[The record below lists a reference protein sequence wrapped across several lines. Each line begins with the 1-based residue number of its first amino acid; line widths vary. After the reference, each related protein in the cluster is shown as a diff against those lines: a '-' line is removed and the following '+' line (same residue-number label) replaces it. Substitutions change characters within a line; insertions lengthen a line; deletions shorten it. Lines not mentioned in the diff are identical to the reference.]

1 MSEQQIAPRTRGLSI
16 FLWVTGGVLWLLV
29 LVLAAG
35 MYLRG
40 GKSELSSDVEVEV
53 VDSAGGEEAA
63 ATSVRKSRDE
73 TPIWN
78 PDGVA
83 DFSFTERSGTTVTK
97 QDLLGKP
104 WIVGFIF
111 TRCAGPCPKVSGQMS
126 LLQDALADEDVRL
139 VTMTVDP
146 DYDTPEVLTRY
157 AKAYGADAEKWLF
170 LTGDKEEL
178 YAFITREFLQTVEEM
193 QGEDRKPGFEVL
205 HTTNLMLV
213 DAKGVVRGKYNAQ
226 SDEEM
231 AQLKRDV
238 KELES

>member
-1 MSEQQIAPRTRGLSI
+1 MSEQQTAPKSRGLSI
-16 FLWVTGGVLWLLV
+16 FLWVTGGALWLLV

-35 MYLRG
+35 MYLRRG
-40 GKSELSSDVEVEV
+40 NSEPSGDVEV
-53 VDSAGGEEAA
+53 VDAAAGGEEAA
-63 ATSVRKSRDE
+63 ATSVKASRDE

-83 DFSFTERSGTTVTK
+83 DFSFTERSGKTITK
-97 QDLLGKP
+97 QELLGKP

-126 LLQDALADEDVRL
+126 LLQDALADDDVRL

-205 HTTNLMLV
+205 HTTNLMLI
-213 DAKGVVRGKYNAQ
+213 DENGVVRGKYNAQ
-226 SDEEM
+226 NDDEM
-231 AQLKRDV
+231 AKLKRDV
-238 KELES
+238 KQLGT

>member
-1 MSEQQIAPRTRGLSI
+1 MSEQQTAAKARGLSI
-16 FLWVTGGVLWLLV
+16 FLWVTGGVLWLMV
-29 LVLAAG
+29 LVLAAA
-35 MYLRG
+35 MYLR
-40 GKSELSSDVEVEV
+40 SDKTKQRNEIEV
-53 VDSAGGEEAA
+53 VDASSNETGDAVAA
-63 ATSVRKSRDE
+63 KTSKDS

-78 PDGVA
+78 PNGVA
-83 DFSFTERSGTTVTK
+83 DFAFTERSGKTITK

-146 DYDTPEVLTRY
+146 DYDTPEILTRY
-157 AKAYGADAEKWLF
+157 AKAYGADSEKWLF

-178 YAFITREFLQTVEEM
+178 YGYITREFLQTVEEM

-213 DAKGVVRGKYNAQ
+213 DSKGVVRGKYNAQ

-231 AQLKRDV
+231 AKLKRDV
-238 KELES
+238 KQLES

>member
-1 MSEQQIAPRTRGLSI
+1 MPEQHTAPKARGLSM
-16 FLWVTGGVLWLLV
+16 FLWITGGVLWLLV
-29 LVLAAG
+29 IVLAVG
-35 MYLRG
+35 MYLRSE
-40 GKSELSSDVEVEV
+40 KSESLGNADV
-53 VDSAGGEEAA
+53 DTSAGESANLVA
-63 ATSVRKSRDE
+63 VTKSKDT

-83 DFSFTERSGTTVTK
+83 DFSLTERSGKTITK

-126 LLQDALADEDVRL
+126 LLQDALSDEDVRL

-146 DYDTPEVLTRY
+146 DYDTPEILTRY
-157 AKAYGADAEKWLF
+157 AKAYGADPEKWLF
-170 LTGDKEEL
+170 LTGDKEDL
-178 YAFITREFLQTVEEM
+178 YSYITREFLQTVEEM
-193 QGEDRKPGFEVL
+193 QGEDRRPGFEVL

-213 DAKGVVRGKYNAQ
+213 DSKGVVRGKYNAQ

-231 AQLKRDV
+231 AKLKRDV
-238 KELES
+238 KKLES